1 MLLHKIII
9 MLEKIPTTAPKS
21 VNKDDVKE
29 KFDALIVRIQ
39 ALQGLLYAENK
50 RSVLIILQ
58 GMDASGKDS
67 TVKHVFGQINPM
79 GVRVKPF
86 KKPTSEEYAYDF
98 FRRIHKHTP
107 PFGQIHIFN
116 RSHYE
121 DILVPSVHK
130 YVSKEQIRKRYD
142 YVNGFENVLQD
153 HGTTIIKFFL
163 HISQEEQTKRFRRR
177 LTNPDK
183 MWKYDPSDITEAKR
197 WDEYTEVYEKIF
209 TRCSPEI
216 PWSIIPAD
224 DKWYRNYLI
233 AQVIVEKMEAL
244 QMEYPRGYFTDEN
257 HRLEVEKLLG

>member
-1 MLLHKIII
+1 
-9 MLEKIPTTAPKS
+9 MLEKIQTTAPASSIKE
-21 VNKDDVKE
+21 DVKK
-29 KFDALIVRIQ
+29 KFDILIERIQ

-86 KKPTSEEYAYDF
+86 KKPTTEEYEYDF
-98 FRRIHKHTP
+98 LRRIHKHTP
-107 PFGQIHIFN
+107 SFGQIHIFN

-130 YVSKEQIRKRYD
+130 FIHKDIIRRRYD
-142 YVNGFENVLQD
+142 YINAFENNLRD
-153 HGTTIIKFFL
+153 HGTIILKFFL
-163 HISQEEQTKRFRRR
+163 HISREEQTKRFKRR

-197 WDEYTEVYEKIF
+197 WDEYAEVYEKIF
-209 TRCSPEI
+209 TRCSPDI
-216 PWSIIPAD
+216 PWTIIPAD
-224 DKWYRNYLI
+224 DKWYRNYQI
-233 AQVIVEKMEAL
+233 AEKIVETMNAMK
-244 QMEYPRGYFTDEN
+244 MEYPRGYFTDEN

>member
-1 MLLHKIII
+1 MIINKIFMLNKIS
-9 MLEKIPTTAPKS
+9 TNAPKS
-21 VNKDDVKE
+21 LIKE
-29 KFDALIVRIQ
+29 EIKAKFDLLIERIQ

-50 RSVLIILQ
+50 RSVLIVLQ

-86 KKPTSEEYAYDF
+86 KKPTTEEYEYDF
-98 FRRIHKHTP
+98 LRRIHKHTP
-107 PFGQIHIFN
+107 SFGQIHIFN

-130 YVSKEQIRKRYD
+130 FISKDVIRRRYE
-142 YVNGFENVLQD
+142 YINAFENNLKD
-153 HGTTIIKFFL
+153 HGTVILKFFL
-163 HISQEEQTKRFRRR
+163 HISREEQTKRFKRR

-183 MWKYDPSDITEAKR
+183 MWKYDPSDITEAQR

-209 TRCSPEI
+209 SRCSPDI
-216 PWSIIPAD
+216 PWVIIPAD

-233 AQVIVEKMEAL
+233 AERIVEAMEEMK
-244 QMEYPRGYFTDEN
+244 MEYPRGYFTDEK